1 VAELIKA
8 HRTTLVFVNTRRLS
22 ERIAHQLQERLGD
35 EAVLPHHWS
44 LSRQLRLTAEERLKE
59 GQLKAVVATASLE
72 LGIDIGTVDLVCQ
85 IGSPRSIA
93 VALQRVGRSGHWV
106 GALPEGRFFTATRD
120 ELVECAALVRAIRKG
135 ELDRLDIPE
144 SPLDILAQ
152 QSVAEVA
159 CDEYA
164 EAELLEL
171 IRSAYPYRNLSEK
184 EFDEVVDVLSEGI
197 ATSRGR
203 RGAYLHRDR
212 VNRRLRAR
220 RGARLAAIT
229 SGGAIPDNAQYAVI
243 AEPEG
248 AKVGRLMK
256 TSRLRVRSAMCSCW
270 EPRRGGFAASSRA
283 VCASRTQRELRHQFR
298 FGSGK
303 PRVTPSSCRAKFP
316 LCAKTYS
323 RRSNKGAPPL
333 PGTTSPTRGGC

>member
-1 VAELIKA
+1 
-8 HRTTLVFVNTRRLS
+8 
-22 ERIAHQLQERLGD
+22 
-35 EAVLPHHWS
+35 
-44 LSRQLRLTAEERLKE
+44 
-59 GQLKAVVATASLE
+59 VVATASLE

-106 GALPEGRFFTATRD
+106 GALPEGRFFSTTRD

-152 QSVAEVA
+152 QIVAEVA
-159 CDEYA
+159 CDKYA

-197 ATSRGR
+197 AMSRGR

-248 AKVGRLMK
+248 AKV
-256 TSRLRVRSAMCSCW
+256 
-270 EPRRGGFAASSRA
+270 
-283 VCASRTQRELRHQFR
+283 
-298 FGSGK
+298 
-303 PRVTPSSCRAKFP
+303 
-316 LCAKTYS
+316 
-323 RRSNKGAPPL
+323 
-333 PGTTSPTRGGC
+333 